1 VAAAAVARLDWIDTK
16 EELIVGLDQLL
27 LDDELSI
34 AGSNVPSSDGSA
46 AEAQRDGA
54 NGARIHRDN
63 AVDKNSINRLR
74 RMGWQLHRFDVL
86 EDLFDNFTGEVE
98 WDNKDYDHNP
108 QVEDNG
114 QYAPNNK

>member
-1 VAAAAVARLDWIDTK
+1 MAAGAVARLNWIDAE

-34 AGSNVPSSDGSA
+34 AGSDAPASDGSA

-54 NGARIHRDN
+54 DDAHVHCNN
-63 AVDKNSINRLR
+63 AADKNSIDGLHQ
-74 RMGWQLHRFDVL
+74 MGRQLHRFDVL

-98 WDNKDYDHNP
+98 WGNEDYDHNP

-114 QYAPNNK
+114 QYSPNNK